1 MKLNLFPHH
10 TGVWEGT
17 YTRIAP
23 NGEILWSHKSR
34 LSLHLEGNAW
44 RQSNLYTFADGKVEF
59 HNFGLSH
66 FDNDG
71 VMTFDNP
78 RIYGKSWESEG
89 SIILWWEYREEP
101 GSKLYEIINLLEAG
115 HRMRVWQHSR
125 NGVFEG
131 LTMIEEWKRADQS
144 EIDLSHYEEKS
155 YVRVPE
161 LTA

>member
-1 MKLNLFPHH
+1 MKLKLFPHH

-23 NGEILWSHKSR
+23 NGSVLWMHKSR
-34 LSLHLEGNAW
+34 LCLHLDNESW
-44 RQSNLYTFADGKVEF
+44 RQTNEYNFPDGKKEF

-66 FDNDG
+66 FDENG

-78 RIYGKSWESEG
+78 RIYGKSWETEG
-89 SIILWWEYREEP
+89 SIILWWEYKDEP
-101 GSKLYEIINLLEAG
+101 GSKLYEIINLIEEG
-115 HRMRVWQHSR
+115 HRMRVWQHTL

-131 LTMIEEWKRADQS
+131 LTMIEEWKTAAQDA
-144 EIDLSHYEEKS
+144 IPLSHYDQKS
-155 YVRVPE
+155 FTLEPE